1 MNIVVMVIA
10 GAVAV
15 LAVVVIVGIVAFA
28 HTANKVVDRSRTED
42 LPKVLETIGRT
53 QSGLVGVMGRGIRQ
67 MRLPSGLPSPAS
79 TTPSAAAPADQG
91 ATGALDGAPAGTAAA
106 EGSAGAQGVIQ

>member
-67 MRLPSGLPSPAS
+67 MRLPAGLPSPAS
-79 TTPSAAAPADQG
+79 TTPPAAAPADQG

-106 EGSAGAQGVIQ
+106 EGGAGAQGVIQ

>member
-10 GAVAV
+10 GAVVV

-67 MRLPSGLPSPAS
+67 MRFPSGLPSPAS
-79 TTPSAAAPADQG
+79 TTPSAAARLIRVQW
-91 ATGALDGAPAGTAAA
+91 ALWMVHPSARRLRKAAPVRRG
-106 EGSAGAQGVIQ
+106 